1 MERVD
6 SALNKLSEAVNLT
19 TNVNKYRRISLE
31 EKVKLYSR
39 EDEPKEFIIVRP
51 WNYSDYLLRLKSF
64 VKTMNWF
71 AKPSLIS
78 PLECCRYGWVNSG
91 IDTLY
96 CDSCHN
102 AIKHEGKVY
111 MCMYI
116 HLILYNTLVNYTFST

>member
-39 EDEPKEFIIVRP
+39 EDEPKDLIIVRP
-51 WNYSDYLLRLKSF
+51 WSYDDYLLRLKLF

-78 PLECCRYGWVNSG
+78 PLECCRYGWVNCG

-102 AIKHEGKVY
+102 TIKHEGKVY
-111 MCMYI
+111 I
-116 HLILYNTLVNYTFST
+116 HPKLSS